1 MILALKILGFTAIG
15 WLLLWWLV
23 PKGNLLAE
31 GLRFPFW
38 LLRIKMMAKRAPGPD
53 KISYGKHPRQYFL
66 YHRPGKGAPEKKHV
80 AIYIHGSG
88 WQFGRPEMFLANAQW
103 LTSQGYHTFFLSH
116 RRIPRCDIRELRQD
130 TSSAIQS
137 VLKIMQQQGLAD
149 MKILLFGN
157 SSGGNL
163 SALAVFDRQLLA
175 SVGLSPAIVSAVA
188 LFSAPLDLNVMW
200 NSPPLLMVTRW
211 RDPSVFRLANPIDYL
226 EEALDIPVLLIHGE
240 KDGVVE
246 PMNSVVFTEKL
257 KRQGFEKLQFSTLK
271 GGTHL
276 DGASW
281 CFSNH
286 PCCQIFSNWLQTIEN
301 Q

>member
-1 MILALKILGFTAIG
+1 MILALKILGWIAIG
-15 WLLLWWLV
+15 WLVLLWMV

-31 GLRFPFW
+31 GLRLPFW
-38 LLRIKMMAKRAPGPD
+38 LLRLRMMERRAPKPE
-53 KISYGKHPRQYFL
+53 KIQYGKHRRQYFL
-66 YHRPGKGAPEKKHV
+66 YHRPGEGAPEKKHV

-130 TSSAIQS
+130 TSSAIQA
-137 VLKIMQQQGLAD
+137 VLKTMQQQGLAD
-149 MKILLFGN
+149 KKILLFGN

-163 SALAVFDRQLLA
+163 SALTVFDRQLLA

-188 LFSAPLDLNVMW
+188 MFSAPLDLNVMW

-246 PMNSVVFTEKL
+246 RENSVVFSEKL
-257 KRQGFEKLQFSTLK
+257 LQLGTKNIQFETLK
-271 GGTHL
+271 GGIHL

-281 CFSNH
+281 CFPGH
-286 PCCQIFSNWLQTIEN
+286 RCAQVFQTWLQKLES
-301 Q
+301 